1 MQKLYTTKLCTPQEE
16 VKSIKANL
24 SLLKEKIS
32 KLETLRSTKK
42 DAYDKYCEEC
52 SKSKEIRDNQIK
64 ILKEQISYEQ
74 NLKETQI
81 DNANEQGMA
90 DEKQLEINH
99 EELMKKLKKDY
110 EDADKKFKA
119 LLKTNTDAE
128 NLLRKDFK
136 KVSSSYTENMKQYD
150 NELKNQT
157 KDNEKTRAE
166 YEDTLADLN
175 NMKEQYNMLLEEKR
189 KRDEIAAMMQKRKD
203 EQNAKMDKL
212 I

>member
-1 MQKLYTTKLCTPQEE
+1 
-16 VKSIKANL
+16 
-24 SLLKEKIS
+24 
-32 KLETLRSTKK
+32 
-42 DAYDKYCEEC
+42 
-52 SKSKEIRDNQIK
+52 
-64 ILKEQISYEQ
+64 
-74 NLKETQI
+74 
-81 DNANEQGMA
+81 MA
-90 DEKQLEINH
+90 DEKQLEVNH

-157 KDNEKTRAE
+157 KDNEKTLAE
-166 YEDTLADLN
+166 YDDTLADLN

>member
-1 MQKLYTTKLCTPQEE
+1 

-110 EDADKKFKA
+110 DDADKKFKA

-136 KVSSSYTENMKQYD
+136 KVSSAYTENMK
-150 NELKNQT
+150 
-157 KDNEKTRAE
+157 
-166 YEDTLADLN
+166 
-175 NMKEQYNMLLEEKR
+175 
-189 KRDEIAAMMQKRKD
+189 
-203 EQNAKMDKL
+203 
-212 I
+212 

>member
-1 MQKLYTTKLCTPQEE
+1 M
-16 VKSIKANL
+16 KSIKANL

-136 KVSSSYTENMKQYD
+136 KVSSAYTENMK
-150 NELKNQT
+150 
-157 KDNEKTRAE
+157 
-166 YEDTLADLN
+166 
-175 NMKEQYNMLLEEKR
+175 
-189 KRDEIAAMMQKRKD
+189 
-203 EQNAKMDKL
+203 
-212 I
+212 

>member
-1 MQKLYTTKLCTPQEE
+1 
-16 VKSIKANL
+16 
-24 SLLKEKIS
+24 
-32 KLETLRSTKK
+32 
-42 DAYDKYCEEC
+42 
-52 SKSKEIRDNQIK
+52 
-64 ILKEQISYEQ
+64 
-74 NLKETQI
+74 
-81 DNANEQGMA
+81 MA

-157 KDNEKTRAE
+157 KDNEKTLAE
-166 YEDTLADLN
+166 YDDTLADLN

>member
-1 MQKLYTTKLCTPQEE
+1 M
-16 VKSIKANL
+16 KSIKANI

-128 NLLRKDFK
+128 NLLRKDLK
-136 KVSSSYTENMKQYD
+136 KVSSAYTENMK
-150 NELKNQT
+150 
-157 KDNEKTRAE
+157 
-166 YEDTLADLN
+166 
-175 NMKEQYNMLLEEKR
+175 
-189 KRDEIAAMMQKRKD
+189 
-203 EQNAKMDKL
+203 
-212 I
+212 

>member
-1 MQKLYTTKLCTPQEE
+1 

-136 KVSSSYTENMKQYD
+136 KVSSAYTENMK
-150 NELKNQT
+150 
-157 KDNEKTRAE
+157 
-166 YEDTLADLN
+166 
-175 NMKEQYNMLLEEKR
+175 
-189 KRDEIAAMMQKRKD
+189 
-203 EQNAKMDKL
+203 
-212 I
+212 

>member
-1 MQKLYTTKLCTPQEE
+1 M
-16 VKSIKANL
+16 KSIKANL

-99 EELMKKLKKDY
+99 EELMKKLQKDY

-136 KVSSSYTENMKQYD
+136 KVSSAYTENMK
-150 NELKNQT
+150 
-157 KDNEKTRAE
+157 
-166 YEDTLADLN
+166 
-175 NMKEQYNMLLEEKR
+175 
-189 KRDEIAAMMQKRKD
+189 
-203 EQNAKMDKL
+203 
-212 I
+212 

>member
-1 MQKLYTTKLCTPQEE
+1 M
-16 VKSIKANL
+16 KSIKANL

-90 DEKQLEINH
+90 DEKQLKINH

-136 KVSSSYTENMKQYD
+136 KVSSAYTENMK
-150 NELKNQT
+150 
-157 KDNEKTRAE
+157 
-166 YEDTLADLN
+166 
-175 NMKEQYNMLLEEKR
+175 
-189 KRDEIAAMMQKRKD
+189 
-203 EQNAKMDKL
+203 
-212 I
+212 

>member
-1 MQKLYTTKLCTPQEE
+1 M
-16 VKSIKANL
+16 KSIKAKL

-136 KVSSSYTENMKQYD
+136 KVSSAYTENMK
-150 NELKNQT
+150 
-157 KDNEKTRAE
+157 
-166 YEDTLADLN
+166 
-175 NMKEQYNMLLEEKR
+175 
-189 KRDEIAAMMQKRKD
+189 
-203 EQNAKMDKL
+203 
-212 I
+212 